1 MNSSTLSKIIRN
13 TGNIINITKIL
24 HKKSHEQ
31 TLHGL
36 LPAFEHCQTQTQWI
50 SNFNQLQPP
59 KPTTI

>member
-1 MNSSTLSKIIRN
+1 MK
-13 TGNIINITKIL
+13 ITKTL

-36 LPAFEHCQTQTQWI
+36 LPAIEHCQTQTQWI